1 MDRLVQPEIYKDLED
16 FKEYG
21 VHMKVSISILQDRA
35 TAEWYLTITDFTL
48 EHLKTSSSMD
58 KENMEFKTLKQKNG
72 SFTKAIGTKENL
84 SLQRIKQLRVLNKR

>member
-1 MDRLVQPEIYKDLED
+1 
-16 FKEYG
+16 
-21 VHMKVSISILQDRA
+21 
-35 TAEWYLTITDFTL
+35 
-48 EHLKTSSSMD
+48 MD